1 MPLLPNRNGRTVESA
16 KNRKIKSYGTLT
28 AFSALGLALAATS
41 SSSQT
46 VSDMQAPSTATPA
59 GSGAVS
65 ATKTAQTGSATT
77 QSPAA
82 PVLVSKP
89 AAPPPPPPLAGTEVL
104 IDPGHGGDDPGA
116 ISGGYQEKDITLAV
130 SLSLRDKLTALGAR
144 VEMTRDVDKTLTLQ
158 ERLDASN
165 NSCPDVFVSVHV
177 NAIKN
182 PQMRGLETYYH
193 DDRDKVLAERALN
206 TLSVELKETPKWSHA
221 RNLFVLNGNLV
232 PATLVEIGYL
242 TNGDTRKL
250 LVTKAYQDKVASALS
265 TTLVGYFKTPH
276 VERGCPRI
284 VPTQSV

>member
-1 MPLLPNRNGRTVESA
+1 MPLLPKRKGR
-16 KNRKIKSYGTLT
+16 SYGTLT
-28 AFSALGLALAATS
+28 AFSAIGLALAATG

-46 VSDMQAPSTATPA
+46 VSSQAPSSSAPA
-59 GSGAVS
+59 AKGAGPANS
-65 ATKTAQTGSATT
+65 A
-77 QSPAA
+77 QSPAPVPVQKPVA
-82 PVLVSKP
+82 PALKP

-130 SLSLRDKLTALGAR
+130 SLSLRDKLTALGAS

-165 NSCPDVFVSVHV
+165 KSCPDVFVSVHV

-193 DDRDKVLAERALN
+193 DDRDQVLAENALS

-221 RNLFVLNGNLV
+221 RNLFVLNGNQV

-242 TNGDTRKL
+242 TNPDTRKL
-250 LVTKAYQDKVASALS
+250 LVTKAYQDKVASALT
-265 TTLVGYFKTPH
+265 TTLVDYFKNPH
-276 VERGCPRI
+276 AERGCSPNS
-284 VPTQSV
+284 QSSQNSQSA

>member
-16 KNRKIKSYGTLT
+16 KTRKIKSYGTLT

-41 SSSQT
+41 SSSQP
-46 VSDMQAPSTATPA
+46 VSDSQAPAKAAPA

-144 VEMTRDVDKTLTLQ
+144 VEMTRDVDKTLSLQ

>member
-16 KNRKIKSYGTLT
+16 KTRKIKSYGTLT

-41 SSSQT
+41 SSSQP
-46 VSDMQAPSTATPA
+46 VSDSRTPSAAAPGKAANS
-59 GSGAVS
+59 
-65 ATKTAQTGSATT
+65 GSAAAS
-77 QSPAA
+77 QSPAPSV
-82 PVLVSKP
+82 PVTKP
-89 AAPPPPPPLAGTEVL
+89 VKPAPPPPPPPLTGTEVL

-130 SLSLRDKLTALGAR
+130 SLSLRDKLTALGAK

-193 DDRDKVLAERALN
+193 DDRDKVLAESALS

-242 TNGDTRKL
+242 TNADTRKL

-265 TTLVGYFKTPH
+265 TTLVGYFKNPH
-276 VERGCPRI
+276 AERGC
-284 VPTQSV
+284 TQSV